1 MAKKF
6 VSEGRYKKTTRVK
19 ANLQKNNIYKK
30 TQRSSRII
38 LEVLAIIILIIVAVI
53 GLNAYKKEAKEESNK
68 QNIQDF
74 KKENV
79 DSFKIGVNKLKT
91 TSPLFSK
98 NLYVNELN
106 KYVYTYFIKID
117 TDYNIVYEAIKNIE
131 KINNAEYLLE
141 VNTEL
146 LVENKK
152 ITVYD
157 IKNTIEQILDLEYET
172 PYFNNIK
179 HIKDLEVID
188 NKLKINLSRN
198 DPYFAYKLQI
208 PVLTISK
215 YNNKEKIKLDIAPQ
229 NVGGIYNVMQTDDEI
244 IYERDKNSLNVY
256 PPKLELLKVN
266 SSEEIINLFKQDK
279 IDMFFTSIDDYAKQ
293 LGKFEYNFKKVR
305 NGKNVFIF
313 GNRNSSMFSNK
324 EVRRALAHS
333 INKEEI
339 IEEVYKGRAIRI
351 DNPYIY
357 SENKIRHDTIA
368 TNNILINAG
377 FVKEDGLYTKDGK
390 QVILTLLV
398 NSEDSKMTN
407 IARIIKHGAE
417 ECGMRINIKEVPGS
431 SIPSV
436 ISSGAYD
443 IVLANLEITEIP
455 DITFINSYVNIN
467 DTINDSL
474 LKIEN
479 SSVQNMPN
487 EIRRNRNLLNEEM
500 SAIGVVSETVT
511 LIAKKN
517 INGFNKVNYLNIFNN
532 LDMIRRNK

>member
-53 GLNAYKKEAKEESNK
+53 GLNAYKKESKEESNK

-417 ECGMRINIKEVPGS
+417 ECGMRINIKEVPGA

-436 ISSGAYD
+436 ISSGTYD

>member
-53 GLNAYKKEAKEESNK
+53 GINAYKKEAKKEANK
-68 QNIQDF
+68 QNVQDF
-74 KKENV
+74 KKENI

-333 INKEEI
+333 ISKEEI

-368 TNNILINAG
+368 TNNTLINAG
-377 FVKEDGLYTKDGK
+377 FVKKDGLYTKDGK

-479 SSVQNMPN
+479 SSVKNMPN